1 MLSLIKRLFALS
13 SALFVLNAPAIANET
28 TGVVVTIKP
37 LHSLVS
43 GVIGDTGKAELLVK
57 GYASPHGFQLKP
69 SQVKSLQEATIVF
82 SIHEGLE
89 TFLQRALSNIPGE
102 VKQSAVAES
111 ARMKL
116 LPVREGGPWE
126 GHDHGHHE
134 EKHEKHSDHK
144 DHAEHKGHD
153 DHKGHADHE
162 DGDAHV
168 WLTPQNAIKIV
179 KAITRD
185 LSKVFP
191 QNRSVYKANARNYIK
206 KLEKLDAE
214 IKTRLKDIKTKPFIY
229 FHDAFQYF
237 EATYGLNG
245 VGTISVEPDESPSPK
260 RLSEIRKKIAETNAS
275 CVFKEPQF
283 SDRVVNAVVDQTSA
297 QIGTLD
303 PLGAEIDSGPEM
315 YFTLLSNV
323 ANSLHS
329 CLSK

>member
-13 SALFVLNAPAIANET
+13 SAFFVLIAPAIANET

-82 SIHEGLE
+82 SIHESLE
-89 TFLQRALSNIPGE
+89 TFLQRALSNVPDE
-102 VKQSAVAES
+102 VKQSTVVES
-111 ARMKL
+111 ARIKL

-126 GHDHGHHE
+126 GHDHGH
-134 EKHEKHSDHK
+134 HEKHSDHK

-153 DHKGHADHE
+153 DHKGHDEHE
-162 DGDAHV
+162 DGDVHV

-191 QNRSVYKANARNYIK
+191 QNRSVYKANARNYIN
-206 KLEKLDAE
+206 KLEKLDAG

-237 EATYGLNG
+237 ETTYGLNG

-283 SDRVVNAVVDQTSA
+283 SDRVVKAVVDQTSA

-303 PLGAEIDSGPEM
+303 PLGAEIDSGPKM

>member
-1 MLSLIKRLFALS
+1 MLSLIKRVFALS
-13 SALFVLNAPAIANET
+13 SALSVLTVPAIANET
-28 TGVVVTIKP
+28 KGVVVTIKP

-82 SIHEGLE
+82 SIHEKLE
-89 TFLQRALSNIPGE
+89 TFLQRAISNIPGG
-102 VKQSAVAES
+102 VTQSTVVES

-116 LPVREGGPWE
+116 LPVREGGAWE

-134 EKHEKHSDHK
+134 EKHEKHAK
-144 DHAEHKGHD
+144 DKGHD
-153 DHKGHADHE
+153 DHKGHDEHKGHDNHD
-162 DGDAHV
+162 DGDVHV
-168 WLTPQNAIKIV
+168 WLTPKNATKIIKAV
-179 KAITRD
+179 TRD

-191 QNRSVYKANARNYIK
+191 QNRNEYKANARNYIK
-206 KLEKLDAE
+206 KLEKLDSE
-214 IKTRLKDIKTKPFIY
+214 IKTRLKDIKTKPYIY

-237 EATYGLNG
+237 ETTYGLNG

-283 SDRVVNAVVDQTSA
+283 SDRVINAVVNQTSA
-297 QIGTLD
+297 RVGTLD
-303 PLGAEIDSGPEM
+303 PLGAEIDSGPDM
-315 YFTLLSNV
+315 YFTLLSNI

>member
-13 SALFVLNAPAIANET
+13 STLFVLNAPAIANET

-69 SQVKSLQEATIVF
+69 SQVKSLQQATVIF
-82 SIHEGLE
+82 SIHERLE
-89 TFLQRALSNIPGE
+89 TFLQRALSNAPSE
-102 VKQSAVAES
+102 AKQSVVTES

-144 DHAEHKGHD
+144 DHKEHKGHD
-153 DHKGHADHE
+153 DHEG
-162 DGDAHV
+162 GDVHV
-168 WLTPQNAIKIV
+168 WLTPQNATKII

-185 LSKVFP
+185 LSKTFP
-191 QNRSVYKANARNYIK
+191 QNRNVYKANARNYIK
-206 KLEKLDAE
+206 KLEKLDTE
-214 IKTRLKDIKTKPFIY
+214 IETRLKDIKTKPYIY

-237 EATYGLNG
+237 EKTYGLNG

-260 RLSEIRKKIAETNAS
+260 RLSEIRKKIRETNTS

-283 SDRVVNAVVDQTSA
+283 SDRVINAVVDQTSA
-297 QIGTLD
+297 RIGTLD
-303 PLGAEIDSGPEM
+303 PLGAKIDSGPEM
-315 YFTLLSNV
+315 YFTLLRNV
-323 ANSLHS
+323 ANTLHS

>member
-13 SALFVLNAPAIANET
+13 SALFVLNAAAIANET
-28 TGVVVTIKP
+28 KGVVVTIKP

-57 GYASPHGFQLKP
+57 GYASPHVFQLKP

-82 SIHEGLE
+82 SIHKQLE
-89 TFLQRALSNIPGE
+89 TSLQRAISNIPGG
-102 VKQSAVAES
+102 VTQSTVVES

-134 EKHEKHSDHK
+134 EKHEKHAK
-144 DHAEHKGHD
+144 DEGHD
-153 DHKGHADHE
+153 DHKRHDDHE

-168 WLTPQNAIKIV
+168 WLTPENATKII

-191 QNRSVYKANARNYIK
+191 QNRNAYKANARNYIK

-214 IKTRLKDIKTKPFIY
+214 IKTRLKDIKTKPYIY

-237 EATYGLNG
+237 ETTYGLNG
-245 VGTISVEPDESPSPK
+245 VGTISIEPDESPSPK

-283 SDRVVNAVVDQTSA
+283 SDRVINTVVNQTSA
-297 QIGTLD
+297 QVGILD
-303 PLGAEIDSGPEM
+303 PLGVEIDSGPDM
-315 YFTLLSNV
+315 YFTLLSNI

>member
-82 SIHEGLE
+82 SIHESLE
-89 TFLQRALSNIPGE
+89 TFLQRALSNVPGE
-102 VKQSAVAES
+102 VKQSSVVES

-126 GHDHGHHE
+126 GHDHGDHE

-153 DHKGHADHE
+153 DHE
-162 DGDAHV
+162 DGDVHV
-168 WLTPQNAIKIV
+168 WLTPKNATKIV

-191 QNRSVYKANARNYIK
+191 QNRNVYKANARNYVK

-237 EATYGLNG
+237 ETTYGLNG

-283 SDRVVNAVVDQTSA
+283 SDRVVKAVVDQTSA

-303 PLGAEIDSGPEM
+303 PLGAEIDSGPQM